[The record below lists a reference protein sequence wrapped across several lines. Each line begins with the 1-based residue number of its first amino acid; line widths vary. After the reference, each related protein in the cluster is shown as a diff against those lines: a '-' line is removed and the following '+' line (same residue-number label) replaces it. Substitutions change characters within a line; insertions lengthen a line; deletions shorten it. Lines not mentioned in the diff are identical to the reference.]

1 MRCVLAICLLM
12 LLGACA
18 QNKAGFSI
26 WDLEACET
34 EDGRPYVCRVLVTH
48 GKDSQNISFKAK
60 TPSGLEVELT
70 ADSSIG
76 STGQAIRG
84 EVDKILIE
92 KGFETIPKVVD
103 AVTDTVTP

>member
-1 MRCVLAICLLM
+1 MKHILTICLLM

-18 QNKAGFSI
+18 QNKAGFSV
-26 WDLEACET
+26 WDLKACESKAGT
-34 EDGRPYVCRVLVTH
+34 PYVCRVHVTH

-84 EVDKILIE
+84 EVDQALIE
-92 KGFETIPKVVD
+92 AGSEVLPGLVE
-103 AVTDTVTP
+103 AVTEAVGP